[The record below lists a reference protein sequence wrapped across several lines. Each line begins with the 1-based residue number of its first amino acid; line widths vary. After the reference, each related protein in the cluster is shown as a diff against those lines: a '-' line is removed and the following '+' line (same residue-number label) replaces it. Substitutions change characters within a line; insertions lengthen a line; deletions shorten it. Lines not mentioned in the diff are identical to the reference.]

1 VDILF
6 GKLRGNMPYG
16 RSRMLRR
23 AASSRG
29 MSNQFLYAL
38 PYAGESNTPLTQ
50 AADVPVQPGNS
61 DGMSHGKGSPTIREL
76 LPYYLAY
83 AEYEWRLSQNTL
95 RTYADGIHRALQAL
109 GDIRPQELDQ
119 QKVLALKADLASRAG
134 ASRVKSVINALR
146 SFLRFCR
153 LGVGLEV
160 LDPKFIRPPRV
171 PRREVV
177 FLTPEEVEKFLSA
190 IPVFNAKRR
199 FDLKWLGF
207 RALAEVL
214 LGTGMR
220 ISEALS
226 IKRAAVNFE
235 TGETRIVGKG
245 NKERTVFFT
254 PRALGWLKEFANHR
268 SDSSEW
274 LFVLPSGKRLL
285 YNTVRGWFAQTRA
298 RAGLLKNVTPHIM
311 RHTMATTLLFNGC
324 PIGFIK
330 EILGHDS
337 LETTCQYY
345 LGVDKKA
352 AKEAHRKYLNF

>member
-1 VDILF
+1 
-6 GKLRGNMPYG
+6 
-16 RSRMLRR
+16 MLRW

-29 MSNQFLYAL
+29 MSDQFLYAL
-38 PYAGESNTPLTQ
+38 PDAGEKSFSPTQ
-50 AADVPVQPGNS
+50 AADVPVQPDNS
-61 DGMSHGKGSPTIREL
+61 GGGKGSPTIREL
-76 LPYYLAY
+76 VPYYLAY
-83 AEYEWRLSQNTL
+83 AKHERRLANTTL
-95 RTYADGIHRALQAL
+95 RNHAEAIHRALQAL

-119 QKVLALKADLASRAG
+119 QKVLALKADITSKGAG
-134 ASRVKSVINALR
+134 APRVKSVINALR

-153 LGVGLEV
+153 LSLGLEV
-160 LDPKFIRPPRV
+160 LDPKFIRPPRI

-177 FLTPEEVEKFLSA
+177 YLTPEEVEKFLSA

-226 IKRAAVNFE
+226 IKRSAVNFE

-274 LFVLPSGKRLL
+274 LFALPSDKPFS
-285 YNTVRGWFAQTRA
+285 YSTVRQWFARTCV
-298 RAGLLKNVTPHIM
+298 RAGLLKIVTPHIM

-330 EILGHDS
+330 EILGHDK
-337 LETTCQYY
+337 LETTCEYY

-352 AKEAHRKYLNF
+352 AKEAHLKYLNF

>member
-1 VDILF
+1 
-6 GKLRGNMPYG
+6 
-16 RSRMLRR
+16 MLD
-23 AASSRG
+23 
-29 MSNQFLYAL
+29 QFLYAL
-38 PYAGESNTPLTQ
+38 PDAGESNTSPTT
-50 AADVPVQPGNS
+50 AADVPVQPGRS
-61 DGMSHGKGSPTIREL
+61 DGVAHGKGSSTIREL
-76 LPYYLAY
+76 LPYYFAY
-83 AEYEWRLSQNTL
+83 VEYEWRLSKKTL
-95 RTYADGIHRALQAL
+95 QTYADGINRALRVF
-109 GDIRPQELDQ
+109 GDITPQEIDH
-119 QKVLALKADLASRAG
+119 QKVLALKADIASKGAG
-134 ASRVKSVINALR
+134 ASRVRGVINALR

-207 RALAEVL
+207 RALVEVL

-226 IKRAAVNFE
+226 IERSAVNFE
-235 TGETRIVGKG
+235 TGEARIVGKG

-268 SDSSEW
+268 SDSSGW
-274 LFVLPSGKRLL
+274 LFVLPNGKRLL
-285 YNTVRGWFAQTRA
+285 DCTVRLWFGETRV
-298 RAGLLKNVTPHIM
+298 RSGLLKKVTPHIM

-330 EILGHDS
+330 ELLGHDR